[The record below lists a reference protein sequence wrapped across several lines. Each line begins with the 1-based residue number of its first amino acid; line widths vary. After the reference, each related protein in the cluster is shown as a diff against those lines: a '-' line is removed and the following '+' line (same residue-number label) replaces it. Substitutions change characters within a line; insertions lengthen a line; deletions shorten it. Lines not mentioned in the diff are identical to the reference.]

1 MKDFMGR
8 EVVKGDRVA
17 VVVRGELVERR
28 VVTASQDYLLVERLP
43 ADSGVTDRS
52 KAYSMVKSSHRV
64 VVLE

>member
-17 VVVRGELVERR
+17 VVVRSELVERR
-28 VVTASQDYLLVERLP
+28 VVSAAEDYILVERLRP
-43 ADSGVTDRS
+43 DSRVTDRS
-52 KAYSMVKSSHRV
+52 VPYSQVRSPQRV